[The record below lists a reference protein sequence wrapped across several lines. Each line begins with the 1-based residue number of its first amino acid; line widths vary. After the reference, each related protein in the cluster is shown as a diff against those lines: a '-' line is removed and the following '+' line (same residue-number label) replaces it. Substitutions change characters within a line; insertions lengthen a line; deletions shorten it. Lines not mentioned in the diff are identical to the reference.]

1 MVKHLFFA
9 LLFVTSLLQ
18 AQTKKPSQK
27 NEPVAQ
33 QADPLQTDSL
43 VVEEEED
50 LVIRD
55 FKVYT
60 KRSKLKKEK
69 MKLCLNLVSGDSIL
83 NYCVNDSILRDPE
96 VSKVLFQQKAGDS
109 TFVLVYVSAFSKAP
123 DKPECTAGK
132 ETKLFFVRWSTQT
145 GKAIVKQRSIE
156 SCMRGIT
163 NMTID
168 PIINWSGQS
177 PLVVSY
183 HKGGTTFSELKF
195 DPDHYLLGLQT
206 HSD

>member
-1 MVKHLFFA
+1 MGKCLFFA
-9 LLFVTSLLQ
+9 LLFATFILP
-18 AQTKKPSQK
+18 AQTKKSAPK
-27 NEPVAQ
+27 DAPVIP
-33 QADPLQTDSL
+33 QADPLKTDSL
-43 VVEEEED
+43 VEEEEAD

-60 KRSKLKKEK
+60 KRSKSKKEK

-83 NYCVNDSILRDPE
+83 NYCINDSLLRDPE
-96 VSKVLFQQKAGDS
+96 FTKVLFQERSADS
-109 TFVLVYVSAFSKAP
+109 TYMLVYVSAFSKAP

-132 ETKLFFVRWSTQT
+132 ETKLFFVRWNTQT

-168 PIINWSGQS
+168 PILNWAGQS
-177 PLVVSY
+177 TLVVSY
-183 HKGGTTFSELKF
+183 HKGGTTFSELRF
-195 DPDHYLLGLQT
+195 DPQNYRLGLQT
-206 HSD
+206 ISD